1 MQNCFIFSFFYAF
14 LSLDPELNNKF
25 ENSISFFVSLTWK
38 AGESYKLSQTSKSWK
53 NEEGKKKP
61 NVFLKKSSGSTM
73 KYTNLLENRVINAC
87 HFLICPTRQ
96 RGFVMR
102 MIMMVVLVEVL
113 TINDFCFCTFRKLYF
128 HGKEESRQTYFKLGF
143 YQKATREE
151 DKHSPQGAF
160 PFSLFSQPTQYR
172 GKRIFNSYSMF
183 LTQNSKCCQLI
194 LSKLQIAF

>member
-1 MQNCFIFSFFYAF
+1 
-14 LSLDPELNNKF
+14 
-25 ENSISFFVSLTWK
+25 
-38 AGESYKLSQTSKSWK
+38 
-53 NEEGKKKP
+53 
-61 NVFLKKSSGSTM
+61 M

-113 TINDFCFCTFRKLYF
+113 TITDFCFCTFRKLYF

-160 PFSLFSQPTQYR
+160 PFSLFSQPSIEGKEYSTVTQCFSHKIPNVANLFLVSYKQLVHR
-172 GKRIFNSYSMF
+172 AFFNRSHILHVGFFSSLLAMPSLFFLCSTSMEVFF
-183 LTQNSKCCQLI
+183 LTESSCVLAEVTLFRRSIFC
-194 LSKLQIAF
+194 